1 MRYEGY
7 EILRSFDD
15 PNSISVFLDNG
26 EGFHMDIDTRWDTDE
41 KINDL
46 VLQILALYRW
56 RDDDGGY
63 VGRIGI

>member
-26 EGFHMDIDTRWDTDE
+26 EVLHMDIDLRWDTDE

-56 RDDDGGY
+56 RDDDSGY
-63 VGRIGI
+63 VSQIMI